1 MTGETNPLDK
11 ILKNV
16 IEKMGKKR
24 PGEEEISEAWAEAAG
39 NAAARHSRPVAL
51 KKSVL
56 VVNVDG
62 SGWLYELSVSRR
74 EILARLGG
82 LIKKKKIKDI
92 RFRIGDITPPKEG
105 DKKT

>member
-1 MTGETNPLDK
+1 MAADKTPLED

-24 PGEEEISEAWAEAAG
+24 PSEEEIGDAWVEAAG
-39 NAAARHSRPVAL
+39 NAAARHSRPVGL

-62 SGWLYELSVSRR
+62 SGWLYELSTAKR
-74 EILARLGG
+74 EILSKLDVSV
-82 LIKKKKIKDI
+82 KKKKIKDI
-92 RFRIGDITPPKEG
+92 RFRIGEITPPK
-105 DKKT
+105 